1 MRCRFLL
8 SLFIIPLMF
17 LSIDS
22 FTPEAICEEPSVRP
36 PAVAGTFYPASPTQL
51 RRTITKLLDSVPD
64 IAPAGEIVAAVAPHA
79 GYVFSG
85 QVAAYT
91 YKLLSDVDFDTV
103 VVIGHD
109 AYRDAVAFTCPVD
122 YFQTPLG
129 KVPVDREMM
138 AKMHEFDPG
147 IKAHP

>member
-1 MRCRFLL
+1 MRRRFFL

-51 RRTITKLLDSVPD
+51 RRMIIKLMDSVPD

-91 YKLLSDVDFDTV
+91 YKPISFFPMLTSTLLLS
-103 VVIGHD
+103 
-109 AYRDAVAFTCPVD
+109 
-122 YFQTPLG
+122 
-129 KVPVDREMM
+129 
-138 AKMHEFDPG
+138 
-147 IKAHP
+147 